1 MALQIVEQA
10 GSTDVGRQRSANE
23 DSLVLKPPFFAVAD
37 GMGGAKAGE
46 VASAMA
52 TEAFG
57 GDLDSAEAPEVQLA
71 RMMREANRRIYDLA
85 VSDEAHRGMGT
96 TLTAAKVIGDDI
108 SLGHVGDSRAY
119 RLRDGE
125 LEQLTRDHSLVA
137 ELERTGQITAEAAEH
152 HPQRSIITRALG
164 PEPDVEVDTYTVTA
178 KDGDVYLLCSD
189 GLTGMVSDDELGSIL
204 RSAKQLDDA
213 AETLVRAANQN
224 GGRDN
229 ITVVLFRL
237 GEAEGENERDGVVE
251 APAEEETIAGQIT
264 ADDVRSAPPTRR
276 RRRRP
281 ADADSDSHR
290 RAAAHRRP
298 RRHRQAPAPRQPASV
313 LRQGVLRARRAGR
326 RRCGA
331 LRALAAGLLRRHQR
345 RRPRDALPGRALRA
359 AVRPRALRPG
369 VRQRRSGGRHSSR
382 SPLARARPRVA
393 RTRGRRRPGPRAG
406 ARTAD
411 RLMSARTR
419 ELFGLLPVSLL
430 VAAGFAAVLATR
442 TEDVSDATLTY
453 GAVFLGLCVLAHLF
467 IRARLPDADPYM
479 FPLAAL
485 LAAVGMVM
493 IYRIDAE
500 LAREQAQWFV
510 VGLAFFCAT
519 ILLVRD
525 HGVLERYRY
534 TIAAA
539 SIALLLMPRL
549 PGIGEQVRGAFLAIK
564 VGPIQFQPAEFAKL
578 GIIVFLASY
587 LRETGDIL
595 VRPRLRPL
603 PYGRQLLLYG
613 LPAVATLL
621 ILLASGL
628 GPAGSLL
635 LVVFVASL
643 VAVLRERPSP
653 KHFGPLLLVWG
664 LAMFMLIF
672 IRDLG
677 SSLMFFG
684 GFLAL
689 LYVATGRLS
698 LVGVG
703 ATMFFGGAFYLA
715 RNVAHVQERVDIW
728 LDPFKPGV
736 VDDEG
741 YQIAQSLFAQA
752 DGGLFGQ
759 GFGQALL
766 ELPGGAT
773 ILPAAHTD
781 LIYSVLANEAGLFG
795 AAGLLGAYLLL
806 VFRGFKTALVAGDG
820 FSKLLAT
827 GLTAVLALQVFVIV
841 GGVTRV
847 IPLTGVTLP
856 FVSYG
861 GSSIVANLVLLALLL
876 IVSDKARAEGVR
888 RGGLV

>member
-1 MALQIVEQA
+1 
-10 GSTDVGRQRSANE
+10 
-23 DSLVLKPPFFAVAD
+23 
-37 GMGGAKAGE
+37 
-46 VASAMA
+46 
-52 TEAFG
+52 
-57 GDLDSAEAPEVQLA
+57 
-71 RMMREANRRIYDLA
+71 
-85 VSDEAHRGMGT
+85 
-96 TLTAAKVIGDDI
+96 
-108 SLGHVGDSRAY
+108 
-119 RLRDGE
+119 
-125 LEQLTRDHSLVA
+125 
-137 ELERTGQITAEAAEH
+137 
-152 HPQRSIITRALG
+152 
-164 PEPDVEVDTYTVTA
+164 
-178 KDGDVYLLCSD
+178 
-189 GLTGMVSDDELGSIL
+189 
-204 RSAKQLDDA
+204 
-213 AETLVRAANQN
+213 
-224 GGRDN
+224 
-229 ITVVLFRL
+229 
-237 GEAEGENERDGVVE
+237 
-251 APAEEETIAGQIT
+251 
-264 ADDVRSAPPTRR
+264 
-276 RRRRP
+276 
-281 ADADSDSHR
+281 
-290 RAAAHRRP
+290 
-298 RRHRQAPAPRQPASV
+298 
-313 LRQGVLRARRAGR
+313 
-326 RRCGA
+326 
-331 LRALAAGLLRRHQR
+331 
-345 RRPRDALPGRALRA
+345 
-359 AVRPRALRPG
+359 
-369 VRQRRSGGRHSSR
+369 
-382 SPLARARPRVA
+382 
-393 RTRGRRRPGPRAG
+393 
-406 ARTAD
+406 
-411 RLMSARTR
+411 MSARTR

-442 TEDVSDATLTY
+442 TADVSDATLTY

-467 IRARLPDADPYM
+467 IRARLPDADPYI

-485 LAAVGMVM
+485 LAAIGLVV

-510 VGLAFFCAT
+510 VGLVFFCAT
-519 ILLVRD
+519 ILLIRD

-534 TIAAA
+534 LIAAG

-549 PGIGEQVRGAFLAIK
+549 PGIGAQVNGAFLAIK
-564 VGPIQFQPAEFAKL
+564 LGPIQFQPAELAKL

-603 PYGRQLLLYG
+603 PGTRQLLLYG
-613 LPAVATLL
+613 LPALATLL
-621 ILLASGL
+621 LILVLDLGL
-628 GPAGSLL
+628 AGSIL
-635 LVVFVASL
+635 LVVFVASF

-664 LAMFMLIF
+664 LAMLMLII

-698 LVGVG
+698 LVGAG
-703 ATMFFGGAFYLA
+703 ATMFFGGAFFLA
-715 RNVAHVQERVDIW
+715 RNVSHVQERVDIW
-728 LDPFKPGV
+728 LDPFDRSL

-766 ELPGGAT
+766 ELPGGGT

-781 LIYSVLANEAGLFG
+781 LIYAVLVNEVGLFG
-795 AAGLLGAYLLL
+795 AAGLIGAYLLL
-806 VFRGFKTALVAGDG
+806 VFRGFKTALLANDG

-861 GSSIVANLVLLALLL
+861 GSSIVSNMVLLALLL
-876 IVSDKARAEGVR
+876 IVSQKARADRLR